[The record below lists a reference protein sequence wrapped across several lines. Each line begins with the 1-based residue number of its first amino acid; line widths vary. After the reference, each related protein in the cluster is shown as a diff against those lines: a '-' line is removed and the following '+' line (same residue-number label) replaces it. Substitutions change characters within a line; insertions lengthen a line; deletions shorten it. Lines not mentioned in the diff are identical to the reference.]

1 MSFCTRSSSSLTRAG
16 IGWSSGR
23 PTLAVRAIA
32 SRDLPRTRPRISS
45 VRREWRCMRSSP
57 EPAVDMAAAVF
68 HVPRESRDGE
78 ASPDAEPGEVA
89 EEAATLVEV
98 DEVEFQLRQVDLE
111 DGVEDAGE
119 VGEAGEPLQ
128 LVVIGGD
135 LPVVVGGE
143 GGDDAVH
150 RGGVSQRRDGAQ
162 LDALLPEPIPDQR
175 VQLPQ
180 RRDGHRR
187 RHGEHGGGVE
197 WRGMEEGGGR
207 GGGGGEWKTRWME
220 GDTAMGMLPFI
231 ALRREAAR
239 LALGNKKEALLFSSS
254 PPSSPFSSLSPLTRA
269 RTRRHR
275 NEMATAQKTKEA
287 EITEQDSLL
296 LTRNLLR
303 IAIYNISYIRGLFP
317 EKYFNDKSVPA
328 LEMKIKKL
336 MPMDAESRR
345 LIDWMEKGVY
355 DALQKK
361 YLKTLLFC
369 ICEKEEG
376 PMIEEYAFSFSYPNA
391 SGDEVAMNLSRTGSK
406 KNSATFK
413 SNAAEV
419 TPDQMRSS
427 ACKMIRTLVSLMRTL
442 DQMPEERTILMKLLY
457 YDDVTPEDYEPPFF
471 KCCADNEAINIW
483 NKNPLKMEVGN
494 VNSKHLV
501 LSLKVKSVLDPC
513 DDNNANSEDDNMSLD
528 NESDQD
534 NAFSDTEVRPSEAE
548 RYIVAPNDDTQD
560 PAHEEELTAQVREW
574 ICSRDTEIIDVSDV
588 LTNFPDI
595 SMRLLKDGLL
605 SRASKDSYSV
615 NKIADPRTPHIKKE
629 FIMQN
634 VSPTEGTK
642 NSNGDLMYMK
652 ALYHALPMDY
662 VSVSK
667 LHGKLDGEASQNMVR
682 KLIDKMVQDGYIKNS
697 ANRRLGKAVIHSEAT
712 NRKLLEIKK
721 ILEVDIGEQM
731 AIDTKAE
738 HVEPER
744 KDLLRGHEMRDGST
758 MGCLHSI
765 GSDLTRTRELP
776 EQQQNVSMQSGQGA
790 STTDKDPTRTPT
802 SMREQASV
810 CSLESGVL
818 GQKVRKSLAGAG
830 ETTQCTQDKRFRKA
844 STVKEPI
851 LQYFKRQKSH
861 VQAH

>member
-1 MSFCTRSSSSLTRAG
+1 M
-16 IGWSSGR
+16 
-23 PTLAVRAIA
+23 V
-32 SRDLPRTRPRISS
+32 
-45 VRREWRCMRSSP
+45 M
-57 EPAVDMAAAVF
+57 
-68 HVPRESRDGE
+68 
-78 ASPDAEPGEVA
+78 
-89 EEAATLVEV
+89 
-98 DEVEFQLRQVDLE
+98 
-111 DGVEDAGE
+111 
-119 VGEAGEPLQ
+119 
-128 LVVIGGD
+128 
-135 LPVVVGGE
+135 
-143 GGDDAVH
+143 
-150 RGGVSQRRDGAQ
+150 
-162 LDALLPEPIPDQR
+162 
-175 VQLPQ
+175 
-180 RRDGHRR
+180 
-187 RHGEHGGGVE
+187 
-197 WRGMEEGGGR
+197 
-207 GGGGGEWKTRWME
+207 
-220 GDTAMGMLPFI
+220 
-231 ALRREAAR
+231 
-239 LALGNKKEALLFSSS
+239 
-254 PPSSPFSSLSPLTRA
+254 
-269 RTRRHR
+269 
-275 NEMATAQKTKEA
+275 AQKTKEV

-361 YLKTLLFC
+361 YLKILLFC
-369 ICEKEEG
+369 ICEEEG
-376 PMIEEYAFSFSYPNA
+376 PMIEEYAFSFSYPNT

-501 LSLKVKSVLDPC
+501 LALKVKSVLDPC
-513 DDNNANSEDDNMSLD
+513 DDNNVNSEDDNMSLD

-534 NAFSDTEVRPSEAE
+534 NDFSDTEVRPSEAE

-574 ICSRDTEIIDVSDV
+574 ICSRDTESLEVSDV
-588 LTNFPDI
+588 LVNFPDI
-595 SMRLLKDGLL
+595 SM
-605 SRASKDSYSV
+605 
-615 NKIADPRTPHIKKE
+615 IADPTTPHIKKE
-629 FIMQN
+629 VIMQN

-662 VSVSK
+662 VSVGK

-682 KLIDKMVQDGYIKNS
+682 K
-697 ANRRLGKAVIHSEAT
+697 AVIHSEVT

-721 ILEVDIGEQM
+721 ILEVDIAEQM
-731 AIDTKAE
+731 AIDTNAE
-738 HVEPER
+738 PGEPER
-744 KDLLRGHEMRDGST
+744 KDHLSGHEMRDGST
-758 MGCLHSI
+758 MGCLKSV

-776 EQQQNVSMQSGQGA
+776 EPQQNVSMQSGQEA
-790 STTDKDPTRTPT
+790 STVDKDPSRTPT
-802 SMREQASV
+802 SVREQASV

-830 ETTQCTQDKRFRKA
+830 GTQCSQDKRFRKA

-851 LQYFKRQKSH
+851 LQYVKRQKSQ
-861 VQAH
+861 VQVQVQ